1 MSDVGRP
8 RATSSPSWS
17 VMTLSE
23 VTGLPVSVI
32 WSDLQNGILSGTTV
46 QGKTIIRLEDLMA
59 SKRDSYRLVAENLG
73 NTAKKEPKDEDDG
86 PTLTVRP
93 PLSTSWKAAHSA
105 VYRGETIKVSLYDV
119 LRRDRLL
126 SHITA
131 PSLSPGVIALSG
143 FAGQKG
149 TRPVYVIGPQARL
162 DQELISVRLL
172 PQIVSAYPVALQAAK
187 RILWQLQESPNHFS
201 DVLAQLILDYGTKMM
216 ASRVD
221 EAWHYYKNPSAAPE
235 SFWVYRQDGSLRTVG
250 GIFFALIKSQG
261 YWRPEKG
268 SGSSGAVFR
277 GDVLPISSKIVRWE
291 SRAKIDARPMKDI
304 ETDVAID
311 QIYIPKAFEL
321 HPPRADKIEKARKQ
335 SEKPAPLLV
344 KQWDSGHE
352 GRPAYVLLDGYVRYL
367 VAKEKQET
375 MVPVRI
381 I

>member
-1 MSDVGRP
+1 MGRP

-32 WSDLQNGILSGTTV
+32 WSDLQNGILSGTMI

-73 NTAKKEPKDEDDG
+73 NTSRKEPKDEDDG

-105 VYRGETIKVSLYDV
+105 LYRGETIKVSLYDV
-119 LRRDRLL
+119 LRQDRLL

-162 DQELISVRLL
+162 DQELISLRLL
-172 PQIVSAYPVALQAAK
+172 PQIVSAYPVALQAGK
-187 RILWQLQESPNHFS
+187 RILWQLQESPQYFS

-216 ASRVD
+216 AARVD
-221 EAWHYYKNPSAAPE
+221 EAWHYYKNPRAARK
-235 SFWVYRQDGSLRTVG
+235 SHWVYRQDGTLRTVG
-250 GIFFALIKSQG
+250 GIFFALIKSEG
-261 YWRPEKG
+261 YWHPEKG

-277 GDVLPISSKIVRWE
+277 GEVLPISPKIVRWE
-291 SRAKIDARPMKDI
+291 NRAKVEARATKDI
-304 ETDVAID
+304 ETDIAID
-311 QIYIPKAFEL
+311 QIYIPKAFEM
-321 HPPRADKIEKARKQ
+321 HPPRAAKIEKARNM
-335 SEKPAPLLV
+335 SEQAAPLLV
-344 KQWDSGHE
+344 KQWDLDSE
-352 GRPAYVLLDGYVRYL
+352 GRPAYVLLDGYIRYL
-367 VAKEKQET
+367 VAKEKQSKT
-375 MVPVRI
+375 VSVRI